1 MRLLLSIL
9 CLLTIFTSE
18 VVLDLLP
25 KAEMEI
31 SLNDPIEGESEVEL
45 EEESKVQSSHLSYV
59 SEADLESADHNFLLS
74 RAYNIPAKYRIQ
86 GPPPDGLLS

>member
-31 SLNDPIEGESEVEL
+31 SLSDPIEGESEVEM
-45 EEESKVQSSHLSYV
+45 EEESKVQSSQLSYL
-59 SEADLESADHNFLLS
+59 SELDLESAVHIFVVN
-74 RAYNIPAKYRIQ
+74 RAYNIPTRHKIQ
-86 GPPPDGLLS
+86 GPPPDGLHS